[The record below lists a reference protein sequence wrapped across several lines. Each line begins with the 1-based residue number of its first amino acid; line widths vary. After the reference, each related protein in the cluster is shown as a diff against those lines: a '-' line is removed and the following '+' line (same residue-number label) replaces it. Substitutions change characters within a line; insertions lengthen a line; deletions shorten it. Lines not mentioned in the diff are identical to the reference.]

1 MEVTLMAARKR
12 KKTGI
17 VRRKSS
23 RVRRRSRIRKSRRA
37 FRLGRKK
44 LRRGRRTVSLV
55 SANKYNRFFLPPHR
69 TIRLKV
75 QPRIWDRI
83 AAELPPTYLAP
94 DIDFVNHMKQF
105 S

>member
-1 MEVTLMAARKR
+1 MAVRKR
-12 KKTGI
+12 RKTGI
-17 VRRKSS
+17 VKRKSS
-23 RVRRRSRIRKSRRA
+23 RVRRKSTIRKSRRA

-44 LRRGRRTVSLV
+44 QRKKRSFVPLI

-75 QPRIWDRI
+75 ERSIWDRI
-83 AAELPPTYLAP
+83 AAELPPSYLAP

-105 S
+105 SPATP